1 MIGAIMGLLSLLLAL
16 VLGILVGSAPYPGA
30 SSLGSD
36 ARGGLKDHPTVKPTA
51 MLEDALLD
59 LTNRRDIVIDPFLG
73 SGSTLIAA
81 DKTGRVCRGV
91 ELDPLYVDVI
101 VRRYE
106 AATGN
111 PAVLIETG
119 EAFDVL
125 AARRAREAA
134 LV

>member
-1 MIGAIMGLLSLLLAL
+1 
-16 VLGILVGSAPYPGA
+16 
-30 SSLGSD
+30 
-36 ARGGLKDHPTVKPTA
+36 

-59 LTNRRDIVIDPFLG
+59 VSNRGDIVIDPFLG

-106 AATGN
+106 AATSN
-111 PAVLIETG
+111 RAVLIETG
-119 EAFDVL
+119 EIFEAL
-125 AARRAREAA
+125 AVRRAHEAA
-134 LV
+134 PV